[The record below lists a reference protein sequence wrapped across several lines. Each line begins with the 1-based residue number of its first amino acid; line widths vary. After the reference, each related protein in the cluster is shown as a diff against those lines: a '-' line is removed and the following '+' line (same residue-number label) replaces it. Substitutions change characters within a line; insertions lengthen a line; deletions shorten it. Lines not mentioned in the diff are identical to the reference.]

1 MNKFYIA
8 GLGAALFLAAAVG
21 IQAQE
26 EQQENAPRVDI
37 QRLSIGR
44 ADLKNKTMDIVP
56 GKILSAATGKEISF
70 DRMIDEMRDVRYV
83 YVGETHN
90 SLPMHDLQFKVAEA
104 LYKQDRNLAIGLEM
118 YDVTWQEKLNHWSQG
133 LWTEDEFIHKAGWYV
148 NWNFHFNYYKK
159 IFDLAKDY
167 KIPLY
172 ALNAPRPAIRKVRM
186 MGWTALSDD
195 EKAIIPEPDLTNEDH
210 KTLLTAIFGQTEM
223 PEAMKNMGDMM
234 LQSLIRAQS
243 AWDEVMAKYTRLAA
257 RAEGGRVM
265 VLVGSGHLLYNI
277 GINWRVYKK
286 DPAPFKTV
294 LCIAIP
300 EGETQITVQRSLADY
315 IMGIPEEEKPVYPSD
330 GIALKK
336 FDGLDN
342 PVIERDPITGVAK
355 GQDFKKGD
363 VVLAVDGT
371 SYTSINALR
380 TYMSRFNWGDSV
392 TFKLLREAKEIT
404 VTLKYE
410 MSPEEAEEANLTVC
424 FRM

>member
-1 MNKFYIA
+1 
-8 GLGAALFLAAAVG
+8 
-21 IQAQE
+21 
-26 EQQENAPRVDI
+26 
-37 QRLSIGR
+37 
-44 ADLKNKTMDIVP
+44 
-56 GKILSAATGKEISF
+56 
-70 DRMIDEMRDVRYV
+70 
-83 YVGETHN
+83 
-90 SLPMHDLQFKVAEA
+90 
-104 LYKQDRNLAIGLEM
+104 
-118 YDVTWQEKLNHWSQG
+118 
-133 LWTEDEFIHKAGWYV
+133 
-148 NWNFHFNYYKK
+148 
-159 IFDLAKDY
+159 
-167 KIPLY
+167 
-172 ALNAPRPAIRKVRM
+172 
-186 MGWTALSDD
+186 
-195 EKAIIPEPDLTNEDH
+195 
-210 KTLLTAIFGQTEM
+210 
-223 PEAMKNMGDMM
+223 
-234 LQSLIRAQS
+234 
-243 AWDEVMAKYTRLAA
+243 AKYTRLAA

-300 EGETQITVQRSLADY
+300 EGETQVTVQRSLADY

-410 MSPEEAEEANLTVC
+410 MSPEEAEEANLTAC